1 MAFSAI
7 VEEDPTNDGNFLYPF
22 PEDIIFKELIP
33 PFAFLDVVEYS
44 NISHSDGKYENL
56 SGSFSKNKS
65 NVVTPTPAATLN
77 SLLYLLFLKVMV
89 E

>member
-1 MAFSAI
+1 MSEETVTTAFSAI

-44 NISHSDGKYENL
+44 SISHSDGKYENL
-56 SGSFSKNKS
+56 SGSFSKINQM
-65 NVVTPTPAATLN
+65 
-77 SLLYLLFLKVMV
+77 LLLQLQKQL
-89 E
+89 